1 MAETWIIKDNASGEF
16 ATTQIAFTSNGQKFT
31 SIGAVYDGS
40 VFSLQYGN
48 NEIAIFTPGA
58 SSGYEFYNEAYR
70 KLTFDTPPA
79 GALLT
84 WLQAN
89 GVKQPDDTAVQDTKA
104 VTITSNGTVSVTPD
118 APYDGLSS
126 VDVTVN
132 VASGGGGGLI
142 KIQNI
147 VKSREIIGDGPA
159 GSSDTIT
166 FDVVNDSE
174 YSNNDLLIEFHNW
187 NAGSIYDDEYTTKRI
202 LDATQK
208 FFRRIG
214 SEVSIS
220 KISYVENGKI
230 ATITLPFYA
239 SGTEGVSV
247 INSGCIIIT
256 PDLKNSD
263 GFSFLVRDRQCF
275 VENTSIT
282 LSDGSIKP
290 IQDVTYND
298 ELLVWD
304 FYTGQFTIAKPNW
317 IKVEEVASEYNKL
330 TFADGRTLSLVGNGN
345 CINSDRAGYHRIFN
359 KQAGAFTHT
368 GTPDT
373 PNGTITFTDD
383 GKELELVSQEVVHD
397 TVKFYNLTTDK
408 YYNCF
413 ANGILTSCRLSNE
426 YRIED
431 MKYVGERLLSDKD
444 IDAWYSARTHLTS
457 SQRASNAWTRR
468 QSIPVSANR

>member
-1 MAETWIIKDNASGEF
+1 MD
-16 ATTQIAFTSNGQKFT
+16 
-31 SIGAVYDGS
+31 
-40 VFSLQYGN
+40 
-48 NEIAIFTPGA
+48 
-58 SSGYEFYNEAYR
+58 
-70 KLTFDTPPA
+70 
-79 GALLT
+79 
-84 WLQAN
+84 
-89 GVKQPDDTAVQDTKA
+89 
-104 VTITSNGTVSVTPD
+104 
-118 APYDGLSS
+118 
-126 VDVTVN
+126 

-147 VKSREIIGDGPA
+147 VKSRDIIGDGPE

-187 NAGSIYDDEYTTKRI
+187 EFSYGSKYTIPRI
-202 LDATQK
+202 LDAKQGFIRK
-208 FFRRIG
+208 IG
-214 SEVSIS
+214 EEVIIGG
-220 KISYVENGKI
+220 ISYVENGKI
-230 ATITLPFYA
+230 TTITVTFVA
-239 SGTEGVSV
+239 SGSMPLGV

-256 PDLKNSD
+256 PDFKNSD

-383 GKELELVSQEVVHD
+383 SKELELVSQEVVHD
-397 TVKFYNLTTDK
+397 TVKFYNLITDK

-444 IDAWYSARTHLTS
+444 IDAWYAGIICSKLN
-457 SQRASNAWTRR
+457 ASK
-468 QSIPVSANR
+468 

>member
-1 MAETWIIKDNASGEF
+1 MANANQVIVNGETILDLRSDTVTPETLQKGYTAHDKSGTKITGTLE
-16 ATTQIAFTSNGQKFT
+16 
-31 SIGAVYDGS
+31 
-40 VFSLQYGN
+40 
-48 NEIAIFTPGA
+48 A
-58 SSGYEFYNEAYR
+58 SS
-70 KLTFDTPPA
+70 
-79 GALLT
+79 
-84 WLQAN
+84 
-89 GVKQPDDTAVQDTKA
+89 VSVQPTKG

-118 APYDGLSS
+118 APYDALKK
-126 VDVTVN
+126 VDVTVD

-147 VKSREIIGDGPA
+147 VKSREIIGDGPD
-159 GSSDTIT
+159 GSQDTIT

-174 YSNNDLLIEFHNW
+174 YSNNELLIEFYNW
-187 NAGSIYDDEYTTKRI
+187 KAAGLHGGIYPIPRI
-202 LDATQK
+202 LDAYLG
-208 FFRRIG
+208 FVRYIG

-220 KISYVENGKI
+220 KISYVENGNI
-230 ATITLPFYA
+230 TTITLPFYA
-239 SGTEGVSV
+239 SGSEVLGA

-256 PDLKNSD
+256 PDFKNSD
-263 GFSFLVRDRQCF
+263 GFSFLVRERQCF

-345 CINSDRAGYHRIFN
+345 CVNSDRAGYHRIFN

-444 IDAWYSARTHLTS
+444 IDAWWYSVRT
-457 SQRASNAWTRR
+457 R
-468 QSIPVSANR
+468 

>member
-1 MAETWIIKDNASGEF
+1 MSVQSEIDRTITAVGNAYSKVSEKGGTVPSSQTVANL
-16 ATTQIAFTSNGQKFT
+16 ATAIG
-31 SIGAVYDGS
+31 SIPAGGGTP
-40 VFSLQYGN
+40 SLQ
-48 NEIAIFTPGA
+48 
-58 SSGYEFYNEAYR
+58 SKS
-70 KLTFDTPPA
+70 
-79 GALLT
+79 
-84 WLQAN
+84 
-89 GVKQPDDTAVQDTKA
+89 
-104 VTITSNGTVSVTPD
+104 VTYTSNGTNTITPD
-118 APYDGLSS
+118 AGYDGLSS

-147 VKSREIIGDGPA
+147 VKSREIIGDGPE

-187 NAGSIYDDEYTTKRI
+187 NASSLYGNVYPIPRI
-202 LDATQK
+202 LDAKQD
-208 FFRRIG
+208 FLRVIG
-214 SEVSIS
+214 AEVSIS

-230 ATITLPFYA
+230 TTITLPFYA

-256 PDLKNSD
+256 PDFKNSD
-263 GFSFLVRDRQCF
+263 GFSFLVRYRPCF
-275 VENTSIT
+275 VENTNIT

-345 CINSDRAGYHRIFN
+345 CINSDRAGY
-359 KQAGAFTHT
+359 
-368 GTPDT
+368 
-373 PNGTITFTDD
+373 
-383 GKELELVSQEVVHD
+383 
-397 TVKFYNLTTDK
+397 
-408 YYNCF
+408 
-413 ANGILTSCRLSNE
+413 
-426 YRIED
+426 
-431 MKYVGERLLSDKD
+431 
-444 IDAWYSARTHLTS
+444 
-457 SQRASNAWTRR
+457 
-468 QSIPVSANR
+468 

>member
-1 MAETWIIKDNASGEF
+1 MANANQVIVNGETILDLRSDTVTPETLQKGYTAHDKSGTKITGTLE
-16 ATTQIAFTSNGQKFT
+16 AP
-31 SIGAVYDGS
+31 S
-40 VFSLQYGN
+40 VS
-48 NEIAIFTPGA
+48 
-58 SSGYEFYNEAYR
+58 
-70 KLTFDTPPA
+70 
-79 GALLT
+79 
-84 WLQAN
+84 
-89 GVKQPDDTAVQDTKA
+89 VQPTKG

-118 APYDGLSS
+118 APYDALKK
-126 VDVTVN
+126 VDVTVD

-147 VKSREIIGDGPA
+147 VKSREIIGDGPN
-159 GSSDTIT
+159 GSQDTIT

-174 YSNNDLLIEFHNW
+174 YSNNELLIEFYNW
-187 NAGSIYDDEYTTKRI
+187 KAAGLHGDIYPIPRI
-202 LDATQK
+202 LDAYLG
-208 FFRRIG
+208 FVRYIG

-220 KISYVENGKI
+220 KISYVENGNI
-230 ATITLPFYA
+230 TTITLPFYSFGSEVLGA
-239 SGTEGVSV
+239 

-256 PDLKNSD
+256 PDFKNSD
-263 GFSFLVRDRQCF
+263 GFSFLVRERQCF
-275 VENTSIT
+275 VENTNIT
-282 LSDGSIKP
+282 LSNGSIKP

-345 CINSDRAGYHRIFN
+345 FINSDRAGYHRIFN

-431 MKYVGERLLSDKD
+431 MKYVGDRLLSDKD
-444 IDAWYSARTHLTS
+444 IDAWWYSVRT
-457 SQRASNAWTRR
+457 R
-468 QSIPVSANR
+468 

>member
-1 MAETWIIKDNASGEF
+1 MSVQSEIDRIITAVGNAYNKVSEKGGTVPASQTVSNL
-16 ATTQIAFTSNGQKFT
+16 ATAID
-31 SIGAVYDGS
+31 SIPAGGGAP
-40 VFSLQYGN
+40 SLQ
-48 NEIAIFTPGA
+48 
-58 SSGYEFYNEAYR
+58 SKS
-70 KLTFDTPPA
+70 
-79 GALLT
+79 
-84 WLQAN
+84 
-89 GVKQPDDTAVQDTKA
+89 
-104 VTITSNGTVSVTPD
+104 VTYTSNGTATITPD
-118 APYDGLSS
+118 EGYDGLSS
-126 VDVTVN
+126 VDVTVD
-132 VASGGGGGLI
+132 VSGGGGGLI

-147 VKSREIIGDGPA
+147 VKSSEIIGDGPD
-159 GSSDTIT
+159 GLSDTIT

-174 YSNNDLLIEFHNW
+174 YSNYELLIEFNNW
-187 NAGSIYDDEYTTKRI
+187 KPYSLHDDAYTTPSI
-202 LDATQK
+202 IDATK
-208 FFRRIG
+208 NFPRRIG
-214 SEVSIS
+214 NEVVIS
-220 KISYVENGKI
+220 NISYAENGEI
-230 ATITLPFYA
+230 ATITLPFRFMG
-239 SGTEGVSV
+239 SGDNGT
-247 INSGCIIIT
+247 INSGCTIIT
-256 PDLKNSD
+256 PDFKNSD
-263 GFSFLVRDRQCF
+263 GFSFLVRNKSCF
-275 VENTSIT
+275 VENTSLT

-298 ELLVWD
+298 DLLVWD

-431 MKYVGERLLSDKD
+431 MKYVGERLLSDND
-444 IDAWYSARTHLTS
+444 IDAYYAGIICSELN
-457 SQRASNAWTRR
+457 ASK
-468 QSIPVSANR
+468 

>member
-1 MAETWIIKDNASGEF
+1 MTNESFIKVNNKLVLVNGHPITINGSS
-16 ATTQIAFTSNGQKFT
+16 SN
-31 SIGAVYDGS
+31 
-40 VFSLQYGN
+40 LQEN
-48 NEIAIFTPGA
+48 
-58 SSGYEFYNEAYR
+58 
-70 KLTFDTPPA
+70 
-79 GALLT
+79 
-84 WLQAN
+84 
-89 GVKQPDDTAVQDTKA
+89 KA
-104 VTITSNGTVSVTPD
+104 VTITSNGTATITPD
-118 APYDGLSS
+118 EGYDGLSS
-126 VDVTVN
+126 VDVTVD

-147 VKSREIIGDGPA
+147 VKSRDIIGDGPD

-174 YSNNDLLIEFHNW
+174 YSNNELLIEFHNW
-187 NAGSIYDDEYTTKRI
+187 EPYIVYSNVHTLPRI
-202 LDATQK
+202 LDA
-208 FFRRIG
+208 FMDFRRVIG

-220 KISYVENGKI
+220 KISYVENGNI
-230 ATITLPFYA
+230 TTITLPFYSFG
-239 SGTEGVSV
+239 SGVAGT
-247 INSGCIIIT
+247 INSGCTIIT
-256 PDLKNSD
+256 PDFKNSD
-263 GFSFLVRDRQCF
+263 GFSFLVRDRSCF

-383 GKELELVSQEVVHD
+383 GEELEIVSQEVVHD

-431 MKYVGERLLSDKD
+431 MKYVGERLLSDND
-444 IDAWYSARTHLTS
+444 IDAYYAGIICSKLN
-457 SQRASNAWTRR
+457 ASK
-468 QSIPVSANR
+468 